1 MPFWISITVMSGSA
15 FIGRLPQR
23 SLDRG
28 QIAMLILLA
37 MLTTGAWALT
47 VREARTIDMPMGVAV
62 RGAADRPEPT
72 DPDSGMGSMPG
83 MSIDTTATS
92 GMGSMA
98 VSGMSGMGW
107 TWEGFLT
114 FLLAWCVMMAA
125 MMFPAA
131 APMVLFIQ
139 RVVSRRRGER
149 LELMPALVFVA
160 GYLLVWSG
168 IGILTWALIQ
178 AASDI
183 ASRFAETSRDQW
195 GPATLGT
202 VLIMGGLYQFTPLK
216 AVCLRHC
223 QSPVSFVMTHWREG
237 HSGMFHMGLVHGS
250 YCLGCCWALFA
261 VLVAAGVMSLAW
273 MLLLTLVIFAER
285 ILPFGNRTA
294 QATGA
299 AFLILGSIVAAGST
313 DFPWPA

>member
-1 MPFWISITVMSGSA
+1 MPLWISITVMSGSA

-98 VSGMSGMGW
+98 ASGMSGMGW

-131 APMVLFIQ
+131 APMVLFVQ

-168 IGILTWALIQ
+168 IGILTWAPIQ

-223 QSPVSFVMTHWREG
+223 QIARVVRHDALAGRTQWHVSHGTCAWVVL
-237 HSGMFHMGLVHGS
+237 SG
-250 YCLGCCWALFA
+250 
-261 VLVAAGVMSLAW
+261 
-273 MLLLTLVIFAER
+273 LLL
-285 ILPFGNRTA
+285 
-294 QATGA
+294 GA
-299 AFLILGSIVAAGST
+299 VCRAGGCRGHEPGLDAAA
-313 DFPWPA
+313 DPCDIC